1 MGYVSILS
9 QIRFEKEDCTPKEK
23 KILNNL
29 MNLCELSIA
38 LVKDILEIGALGS
51 GKLEINKK
59 IENLR
64 DIINDSIENVK
75 FFAQKKEIQLKSA
88 ETKNIELKVDKVRII
103 QVLTN
108 LLTNAIKFTPK
119 GIVEP

>member
-1 MGYVSILS
+1 M
-9 QIRFEKEDCTPKEK
+9 
-23 KILNNL
+23 
-29 MNLCELSIA
+29 
-38 LVKDILEIGALGS
+38 GS

-64 DIINDSIENVK
+64 DIINDSIK
-75 FFAQKKEIQLKSA
+75 MLSFSPKERNPIEKCW
-88 ETKNIELKVDKVRII
+88 TKNIELKVDKVRII

-119 GIVEP
+119 GGFVEL

>member
-1 MGYVSILS
+1 
-9 QIRFEKEDCTPKEK
+9 
-23 KILNNL
+23 

-64 DIINDSIENVK
+64 I
-75 FFAQKKEIQLKSA
+75 
-88 ETKNIELKVDKVRII
+88 
-103 QVLTN
+103 
-108 LLTNAIKFTPK
+108 LLTTVLKC
-119 GIVEP
+119 